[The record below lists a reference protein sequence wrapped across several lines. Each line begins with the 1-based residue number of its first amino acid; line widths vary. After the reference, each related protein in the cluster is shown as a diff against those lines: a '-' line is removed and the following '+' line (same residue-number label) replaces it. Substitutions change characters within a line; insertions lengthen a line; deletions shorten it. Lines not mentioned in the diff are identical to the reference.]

1 MAERQVPVISLR
13 DFEQRRDEITAKLIE
28 AAENDGFF
36 TLVDH
41 GISKSEIEAQF
52 SISKTFFDLPAEIK
66 SKTAHDPI
74 TNSGWE
80 YKAQLRPSTGT
91 YNQKESL

>member
-1 MAERQVPVISLR
+1 MS

-80 YKAQLRPSTGT
+80 YKVS
-91 YNQKESL
+91 S